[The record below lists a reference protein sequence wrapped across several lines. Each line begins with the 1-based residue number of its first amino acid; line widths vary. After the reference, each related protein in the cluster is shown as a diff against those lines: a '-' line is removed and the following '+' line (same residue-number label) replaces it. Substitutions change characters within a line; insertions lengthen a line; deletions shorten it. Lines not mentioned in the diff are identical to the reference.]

1 MNEFILTYIIP
12 NIRKM
17 WDNKYQAYRSVLV
30 IFLSIG
36 LSLLINKAW
45 PDMAQPEQSGDSIL
59 YENSVVADIDAAL
72 LNCGYNS
79 FITWIR
85 FEQKND
91 EYRIIFKDVRGFIQ
105 KYNKPIS
112 VKHENP
118 LYLEPQYL
126 DNNTKEFI
134 KKRAELSVEH
144 ITEDEAKFLGL
155 SALLDIFKR
164 QNLNIKKIKFVV
176 IRDDKDIIWVY
187 TLAFLNDTL
196 FDTLLGESDLLKLA
210 WNEKRR
216 INAKRALTNYIQ
228 YISK

>member
-1 MNEFILTYIIP
+1 MNEFLLTYIIS
-12 NIRKM
+12 NIKKM

-36 LSLLINKAW
+36 LSLLLNNVW
-45 PDMAQPEQSGDSIL
+45 PNLTQPEQSGDSIL
-59 YENSVVADIDAAL
+59 YENSVTADIDAAL

-91 EYRIIFKDVRGFIQ
+91 EYRIIFKDVRGFIKQ
-105 KYNKPIS
+105 YNKPIS
-112 VKHENP
+112 VKYENP

-126 DNNTKEFI
+126 DNNTKDFV
-134 KKRAELSVEH
+134 KKSAELSVEH
-144 ITEDEAKFLGL
+144 ITGYEAKFLGL
-155 SALLDIFKR
+155 TALSDIFKR

-176 IRDDKDIIWVY
+176 IRDDKDIIWIY
-187 TLAFLNDTL
+187 TLAFLNDKL
-196 FDTLLGESDLLKLA
+196 FDTLLGENDLLKLA

-216 INAKRALTNYIQ
+216 INAKRAIANYIQ